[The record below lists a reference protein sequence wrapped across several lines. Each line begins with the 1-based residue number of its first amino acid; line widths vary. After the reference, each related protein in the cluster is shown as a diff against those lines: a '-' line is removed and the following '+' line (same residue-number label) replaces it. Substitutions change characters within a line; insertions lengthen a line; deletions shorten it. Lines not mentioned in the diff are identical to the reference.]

1 VDDIE
6 NFAMGGWMFVL
17 AYLTSAVGGTLGL
30 ACTLQARHATSEAI
44 RLRWLAL
51 ASISIGGIGI
61 WLMHF
66 IGMLGFA
73 TRRRSGQPTIVG

>member
-1 VDDIE
+1 
-6 NFAMGGWMFVL
+6 MGGWMFVL

-73 TRRRSGQPTIVG
+73 TRRRSCQPTIVG